1 MLPCGII
8 KQSNRRDGVKIIN
21 PSNSQF
27 EIRIMPGKSNS
38 QYIAQ
43 QHDYIKIKTD
53 KGFYD
58 NNGNIIKSD
67 KPSVSFE
74 SHIDLENFDL
84 NILNKIM
91 EQ

>member
-1 MLPCGII
+1 MLEPL
-8 KQSNRRDGVKIIN
+8 NTR
-21 PSNSQF
+21 
-27 EIRIMPGKSNS
+27 
-38 QYIAQ
+38 
-43 QHDYIKIKTD
+43 
-53 KGFYD
+53 FYD
-58 NNGNIIKSD
+58 KNGNIIKSD

>member
-1 MLPCGII
+1 
-8 KQSNRRDGVKIIN
+8 
-21 PSNSQF
+21 
-27 EIRIMPGKSNS
+27 MPGKLNS
-38 QYIAQ
+38 PNMAQ

-58 NNGNIIKSD
+58 KNGNIIKSD
-67 KPSVSFE
+67 KPSASFE
-74 SHIDLENFDL
+74 SHIELEHFDL

>member
-1 MLPCGII
+1 
-8 KQSNRRDGVKIIN
+8 
-21 PSNSQF
+21 
-27 EIRIMPGKSNS
+27 MPGKSNS

-58 NNGNIIKSD
+58 KNGNIIKSD
-67 KPSVSFE
+67 KPSASFE
-74 SHIDLENFDL
+74 SHVDLENFDL